1 MPSGSRSI
9 EEAVALL
16 AVECLNCGCRRTV
29 FGSTLHALGAGRCP
43 RCDYVGW
50 AASDALTED
59 DRRALREFPL
69 ELRRRLRLHLVRIAR
84 G

>member
-1 MPSGSRSI
+1 MQ
-9 EEAVALL
+9 EAVAPL
-16 AVECLNCGCRRTV
+16 AVECLNCGCRRTII
-29 FGSTLHALGAGRCP
+29 GSSLHAMGAGHCP

-50 AASDALTED
+50 AASDALSED

-69 ELRRRLRLHLVRIAR
+69 ELRRRLRLHLARIAR